1 MKNKISKNRFC
12 IRTVLVE
19 KKTPIIDDAIKYFC
33 TNNFKIEN
41 TDIIPI
47 GNNKIL
53 VYQENKEE
61 SSIIFNEN
69 TIDFIS
75 VEIVIA
81 RCIILNEKMHDYVF
95 LKNCDFYF
103 YDRKDSAGLF
113 FYTNNIS
120 WTSLI
125 AIPVSARN
133 KFVELCILTEKN
145 KNNNT
150 VSNFIHMEQIPV
162 FKIPN
167 RAFHTTS
174 LISGEFMAQIA
185 FRYSNIEKKYLQKE
199 EDIRLFIIYCKIYN
213 IGKWNEANKN
223 LMLNEILNYHNFR
236 SDKPLLNTISS
247 LNRDFL
253 RDKRYSNNNFIF

>member
-1 MKNKISKNRFC
+1 MDDIIKHFCKNH
-12 IRTVLVE
+12 
-19 KKTPIIDDAIKYFC
+19 
-33 TNNFKIEN
+33 FKIEN

-47 GNNKIL
+47 GDSKIL
-53 VYQENKEE
+53 IYQENKEE
-61 SSIIFNEN
+61 SHIIFDEKP
-69 TIDFIS
+69 IDFVS

-81 RCIILNEKMHDYVF
+81 RCIILDIKMNDYDF

-103 YDRKDSAGLF
+103 YDRKDAKSLF
-113 FYTNNIS
+113 FYTSNVS
-120 WTSLI
+120 WTSLM

-133 KFVELCILTEKN
+133 KFLELCILIEKN
-145 KNNNT
+145 KKNNT
-150 VSNFIHMEQIPV
+150 VNNFIHMEQIPV

-174 LISGEFMAQIA
+174 LISGEFMSQIA
-185 FRYSNIEKKYLQKE
+185 FRYSNVEKRYSKKE

-223 LMLNEILNYHNFR
+223 LMLNELLNYHNFMT
-236 SDKPLLNTISS
+236 DQPLLNTISR

-253 RDKRYSNNNFIF
+253 REKRYSNNNLFF